1 MACESVFPILEDFS
15 FSLPVKIH
23 LEKGALKK
31 ISEYLFSAGKRNA
44 LLVMSQ
50 STAERSPVLQNLITG
65 KTGQVKYSSW
75 VVQSDFK
82 ATTESLRKI
91 QNHLQKTHYDSIVS
105 VGGGN
110 IIDFSKVAAISLD
123 KSVDLDD
130 LFGKSYDNILNK
142 IFHVAVPTTFGTGSE
157 VTKGAIILDAERKI
171 KDGVRGDSVFPDVAL
186 IDPDLGVTMPDNV
199 LRETIFDSFTH
210 VFEALHSV
218 KSNPVTESLAVES
231 LRRINVNIGRYAS
244 GNLNEQFYAE
254 ASYSALLGGI
264 CICHNSTCLPH
275 RFEQAL
281 APFYSFSHG
290 KGLAAIYPSWVSS
303 LMAHGKVSPL
313 LTQVTNGLD
322 ASEYL
327 ASVLQKVKLDHA
339 SQQLTSLKLSSMH
352 VRERVTGNIANDPLV
367 NDAGNDIINALLS
380 EITGE
385 SSCSTL

>member
-1 MACESVFPILEDFS
+1 MAGETVFPGLDNFS

-23 LEKGALKK
+23 FEKGALKK
-31 ISEYLFSAGKRNA
+31 LSEYLLSGGKRNA

-50 STAERSPVLQNLITG
+50 STAERSPVLQQLIAD
-65 KTGQVKYSSW
+65 KSGQLKYDPW

-82 ATTESLRKI
+82 ATTDSLREI
-91 QNHLQKTHYDSIVS
+91 QSHLRRKQYDSIVS

-110 IIDFSKVAAISLD
+110 IIDFTKAAAISMD
-123 KSVDLDD
+123 ESVDLDN
-130 LFGKSYDNILNK
+130 LFAKSYDNIQSK

-157 VTKGAIILDAERKI
+157 VTKGAIILDTASKT

-186 IDPDLGVTMPDNV
+186 IDPELGVTMPDAV
-199 LRETIFDSFTH
+199 LRETLFDSFTH

-218 KSNPVTESLAVES
+218 KSNPVTESLAVQS
-231 LRRINVNIGRYAS
+231 LQRININIDRYVA
-244 GNLNEQFYAE
+244 GKLDEHFYTE

-290 KGLAAIYPSWVSS
+290 RGLAAIYPTWVNS

-313 LTQVTNGLD
+313 LTQVSNGLN

-327 ASVLQKVKLDHA
+327 ASILRKIKLDSA
-339 SQQLTSLKLSSMH
+339 AQQLTSLKLSSKN
-352 VRERVTGNIANDPLV
+352 VIKNVTGNIANDPLV
-367 NDAGNDIINALLS
+367 NEAGNGIVNALLN

-385 SSCSTL
+385 

>member
-1 MACESVFPILEDFS
+1 MTGETVFPGLDNFS

-23 LEKGALKK
+23 FEKGALKK
-31 ISEYLFSAGKRNA
+31 LSEYLLSGGKRNA

-50 STAERSPVLQNLITG
+50 STAERSPVLQQLIAD
-65 KTGQVKYSSW
+65 KSGQLKYDPW

-82 ATTESLRKI
+82 ATTDSLREI
-91 QNHLQKTHYDSIVS
+91 QSHLRRKQYDSIVS

-110 IIDFSKVAAISLD
+110 IIDFTKAAAISMD
-123 KSVDLDD
+123 ESVDLDN
-130 LFGKSYDNILNK
+130 LFAKSYDNIQSK

-157 VTKGAIILDAERKI
+157 VTKGAIILDTASKT

-186 IDPDLGVTMPDNV
+186 IDPELGVTMPDAV
-199 LRETIFDSFTH
+199 LRETLFDSFTH

-218 KSNPVTESLAVES
+218 KSNPVTESLAIQS
-231 LRRINVNIGRYAS
+231 LQRININIDRYVA
-244 GNLNEQFYAE
+244 GKLDEHFYTE

-290 KGLAAIYPSWVSS
+290 RGLAAIYPTWVNS

-313 LTQVTNGLD
+313 LTQVSNGLN

-327 ASVLQKVKLDHA
+327 ASILRKIKLDSA
-339 SQQLTSLKLSSMH
+339 AQQLTSLKLSSKN
-352 VRERVTGNIANDPLV
+352 VIKNVTGNIANDPLV
-367 NDAGNDIINALLS
+367 NEAGNGIVNALLN

-385 SSCSTL
+385 

>member
-1 MACESVFPILEDFS
+1 MTGETVFPGLDNFS

-23 LEKGALKK
+23 FEKGALKK
-31 ISEYLFSAGKRNA
+31 LSEYLLSVGKRNA

-50 STAERSPVLQNLITG
+50 STAERSPVLQQLIAD
-65 KTGQVKYSSW
+65 KSGQLKYDPW

-82 ATTESLRKI
+82 ATTDSLREI
-91 QNHLQKTHYDSIVS
+91 QSHLRRKQYDSIVS

-110 IIDFSKVAAISLD
+110 IIDFTKAAAISMD
-123 KSVDLDD
+123 ESVDLDN
-130 LFGKSYDNILNK
+130 LFAKSYDNIQSK

-157 VTKGAIILDAERKI
+157 VTKGAIILDTASKT

-186 IDPDLGVTMPDNV
+186 IDPELGVTMPDAV
-199 LRETIFDSFTH
+199 LRETLFDSFTH

-218 KSNPVTESLAVES
+218 KSNPVTESLAVQS
-231 LRRINVNIGRYAS
+231 LQRININIDRYVA
-244 GNLNEQFYAE
+244 GKLDEHFYTE

-290 KGLAAIYPSWVSS
+290 RGLAAIYPTWVNS

-313 LTQVTNGLD
+313 LTQVSNGLN

-327 ASVLQKVKLDHA
+327 ASILRKIKLDSA
-339 SQQLTSLKLSSMH
+339 AQQLTSLKLSSKN
-352 VRERVTGNIANDPLV
+352 VIKNVTGNIANDPLV
-367 NDAGNDIINALLS
+367 NEAGNGIVNALLN

-385 SSCSTL
+385 